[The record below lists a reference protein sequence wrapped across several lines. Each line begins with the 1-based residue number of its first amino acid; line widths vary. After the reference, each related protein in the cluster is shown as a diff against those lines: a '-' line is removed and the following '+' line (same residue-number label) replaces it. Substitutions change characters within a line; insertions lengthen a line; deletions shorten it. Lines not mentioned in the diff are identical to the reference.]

1 MQKKVQHTKNERGNR
16 ASAVLLMLQNY
27 ERFQKCNLILFIFHY
42 KIHPKID
49 FSDFSN
55 FKDF

>member
-27 ERFQKCNLILFIFHY
+27 ERFQK
-42 KIHPKID
+42 
-49 FSDFSN
+49 
-55 FKDF
+55 